1 MRERRRN
8 RGAYALY
15 EANLP
20 PMDIGPPP
28 HIDRNEDIGFY
39 VLEGQFTFSFEE
51 SEIKAKT
58 GDFVFMPRGLKHWLR
73 SDSDKVG
80 RMLVIASPAGFEKF
94 YDATGTPVEDDS
106 KMPLPPTNQE
116 LMILVQE
123 APNFGIEMFL

>member
-1 MRERRRN
+1 
-8 RGAYALY
+8 
-15 EANLP
+15 
-20 PMDIGPPP
+20 MDIGPPP

-51 SEIKAKT
+51 NEIKAKT

-106 KMPLPPTNQE
+106 KMPLPPYVPGAHDTRTGGAK
-116 LMILVQE
+116 LRYRDVSLRPE
-123 APNFGIEMFL
+123 ARHL